1 MRRFLLYFRNIKE
14 LVIIGCEAFSG
25 EMLKTYFNNILL
37 LNEMLDQIIK
47 YYEAAYKNQD
57 FQKLFGKGSKSAII
71 I

>member
-1 MRRFLLYFRNIKE
+1 MKRFLLHFRNIKE
-14 LVIIGCEAFSG
+14 SVLIGCKAFLS
-25 EMLKTYFNNILL
+25 EILRSYFNNILL